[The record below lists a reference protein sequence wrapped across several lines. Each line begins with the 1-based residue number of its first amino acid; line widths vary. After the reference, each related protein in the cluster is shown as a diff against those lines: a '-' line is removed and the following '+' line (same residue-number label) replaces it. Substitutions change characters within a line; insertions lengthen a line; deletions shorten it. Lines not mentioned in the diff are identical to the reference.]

1 MKIKKAK
8 DTKKRVK
15 KRKLKFENY
24 KNCLEATQIEN
35 NLNCPKNNKIDA
47 DSINENHKEFTKSK
61 AILKTQQRFQSERHN
76 IFTEEI
82 NKIALSSTNDKR
94 MQSVDRNI
102 CTWNKKRFNVT
113 I

>member
-35 NLNCPKNNKIDA
+35 KTKYLEENKTDE
-47 DSINENHKEFTKSK
+47 D
-61 AILKTQQRFQSERHN
+61 N
-76 IFTEEI
+76 I
-82 NKIALSSTNDKR
+82 K
-94 MQSVDRNI
+94 
-102 CTWNKKRFNVT
+102 
-113 I
+113 